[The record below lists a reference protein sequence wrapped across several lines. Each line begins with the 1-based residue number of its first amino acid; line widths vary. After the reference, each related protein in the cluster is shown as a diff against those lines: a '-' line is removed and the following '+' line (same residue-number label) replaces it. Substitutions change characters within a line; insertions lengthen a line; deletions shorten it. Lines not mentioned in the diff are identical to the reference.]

1 MARLPVSTQEPII
14 FEFIN
19 SIYLAP
25 VRETL
30 MFESPESLY
39 IVMVESPSQDVFRY
53 YGLEPDS
60 TGKAMMRR
68 RVEDV
73 RLRSSDYSNHRI
85 KAVVLHLKE
94 IVPDG
99 ESVLLEVR
107 DCRPMTKPGRS
118 KMLNA
123 IMMEKYL
130 HSRGAILCNEGRFD
144 EAVDTLCAA
153 ISIKEQPYTRY
164 QLSQAYLGKEDP
176 EKALEEISH
185 AIALDKGIPE
195 YYYERKKLWLLK
207 GDIEKA
213 QTDYKK
219 RSGLIKIM
227 NVLRE
232 NKAKQ
237 QEFFIRLFSPAHQND
252 Q

>member
-1 MARLPVSTQEPII
+1 MLDTDSWRNVFSQKKAGSALYIRVFIAILFLLSLLFGGCSVWRTPCLVLSNEESGRVMARLPVSPQEPII

-39 IVMVESPSQDVFRY
+39 IVMVESPSQDVFYY
-53 YGLEPDS
+53 YGLEPDF

-85 KAVVLHLKE
+85 KAGKRVLHLKE

-107 DCRPMTKPGRS
+107 DC
-118 KMLNA
+118 
-123 IMMEKYL
+123 
-130 HSRGAILCNEGRFD
+130 
-144 EAVDTLCAA
+144 
-153 ISIKEQPYTRY
+153 
-164 QLSQAYLGKEDP
+164 
-176 EKALEEISH
+176 
-185 AIALDKGIPE
+185 
-195 YYYERKKLWLLK
+195 
-207 GDIEKA
+207 GD
-213 QTDYKK
+213 
-219 RSGLIKIM
+219 R
-227 NVLRE
+227 
-232 NKAKQ
+232 
-237 QEFFIRLFSPAHQND
+237 
-252 Q
+252 